1 MRSIEEYAAGKPKA
15 KKKPRAR
22 AKPKTTE
29 GVRGEPLQP
38 NPTVYPACS
47 TCQLP
52 YVLRLAISISQGEC
66 WAWFRDCKHK
76 TAPAITKTR

>member
-22 AKPKTTE
+22 AKLKE
-29 GVRGEPLQP
+29 QPLQP
-38 NPTVYPACS
+38 DPKVYPACS
-47 TCQLP
+47 ACNVP

-76 TAPAITKTR
+76 TAPAIAKTRK